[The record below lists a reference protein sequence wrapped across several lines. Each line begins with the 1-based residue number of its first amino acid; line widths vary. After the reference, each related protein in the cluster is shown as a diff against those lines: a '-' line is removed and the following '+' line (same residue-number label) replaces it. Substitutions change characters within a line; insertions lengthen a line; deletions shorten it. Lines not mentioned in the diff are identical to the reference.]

1 MKPNE
6 KLVMTVPEA
15 GKKLG
20 LSKETAYAAA
30 KRGEI
35 PTIRIG
41 HLLKVPVV
49 QFNRLLNDAKYTVT
63 PRRPAQSSQPQRRG
77 ADDDTTEAA

>member
-1 MKPNE
+1 MEPNE
-6 KLVMTVPEA
+6 KLVMTVLEA

-20 LSKETAYAAA
+20 LSKEAAYAAA

-49 QFNRLLNDAKYTVT
+49 QFNRLLDGAK
-63 PRRPAQSSQPQRRG
+63 
-77 ADDDTTEAA
+77 